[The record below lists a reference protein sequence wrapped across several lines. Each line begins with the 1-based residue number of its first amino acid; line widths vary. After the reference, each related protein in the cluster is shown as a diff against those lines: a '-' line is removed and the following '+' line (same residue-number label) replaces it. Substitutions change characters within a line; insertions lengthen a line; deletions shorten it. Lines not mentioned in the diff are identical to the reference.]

1 MATTP
6 TPRRPLRFLPAIAL
20 FVAACLTLPDGA
32 IAAPSLSAAAAVFDQ
47 SSFPA
52 TGTHEAI
59 LTITAFGR
67 YAIAVKSSQGTA
79 LQLVDRMAGPGD
91 ISGAPGAADGRID
104 TFLERGTYKLRLLSD
119 PRGAGTALL
128 SVTPFAELQGA
139 PVALVENKPV
149 ATDLADHRQR
159 SWWLVVSARGTY
171 QFEAGG
177 RYLADLRLWKDGAW
191 LIGASPN
198 VTRADA
204 DPAHPLAIDQLTAQL
219 EPGTYRLT
227 AYGGAGL
234 PWADASAAAPFL
246 LRWGVPQ
253 LSDAGGTTHVMSG
266 FGVDRFIVPGSAT
279 DVRLVLDHAETA
291 SVSSQPLSG
300 DVFDMNASNTA
311 GIDKTSRDPVAEITQ
326 SAAQTPWLVTVT
338 YRPGAKY
345 RLEIFNAA
353 GTAEFGND
361 SGNALLAVTLPGD
374 PDDQI
379 DAGFLL
385 VNQGN
390 RVVAASAIDLGSAL
404 PWRRRFNLLR
414 PVSTF
419 LYTPRKI
426 DLRISGTGAK
436 AEVVVSRLMTGI
448 EDRVM
453 PVAKPSG
460 GVWPLNPGYYTLS
473 VGPLANGQGILTMS
487 MFEAGHAPPRADSP
501 RLPAPVFSNISLDP
515 NAPDKLYTSLPDD
528 TAYGLRTAFLPAM
541 LDQPLSFELA
551 PGAAETLPL
560 ALPADGQVS
569 VTDDDGAAL
578 AFSVD
583 GQAATGTA
591 DVPAGQ
597 HQLSVTNAGK
607 AIADITVADT
617 PVALLPSTALPP
629 IPADEITAPVLQPLQ
644 PGQPDFIDLAAT
656 QSITFALPVPR
667 DALYRFETTGLL
679 ETGGA
684 IRTRTNPVLASVE
697 GNGVGRNFLLEP
709 FLREGDYQLTVSAI
723 GQTAGHAGVNVTETP
738 VTDEGDLALGR
749 AARTTLSP
757 GEAALY
763 HFHLS
768 TAGQYHLF
776 TRGLGH
782 QFAMRLEDKDGWPL
796 ITPGGPADVAQY
808 FDPGDYRMILLP
820 GTVQNRAVTM
830 LQQVLPPPAYAGH
843 GPFQV
848 AFGQD
853 MGNRWMEPAPGQPRT
868 PDAWK
873 FTLPAAATVTVTIDP
888 GMRAKILPDVPGA
901 QPVTTV
907 IGNWTGRLSPGN
919 YVVDTFSAAPDNRV
933 DYTLNVSLAELTPG
947 QSRDVQAPVSIPVS
961 LGGFSQYD
969 IESSGDQ
976 DVRATLYD
984 SNGKLVAANDDRD
997 NDWNFLISGN
1007 FPPGAYR
1014 LQVDPVGGASAAT
1027 TVAISS
1033 PPTTR
1038 DAVLQPGQT
1047 DRFADGAVHVIPL
1060 ARPAQG
1066 ALLLAGVSAAVPVS
1080 LAMDVQEDGAWRQC
1094 AATSGINPTLAVPG
1108 GAAADYRLR
1117 AWAEDHGTTPVA
1129 VTVIAET
1136 LAAASPAALTAGL
1149 ALSPVTLAGQ
1159 QFGVA
1164 RIGFSAPAI
1173 LQVSGAPG
1181 TLQWTSA
1188 ANHPAA
1194 GNVTGTIVASGPDLW
1209 LLDTSPRQVTAQ
1221 PADIL
1226 NAPVQLSLGAG
1237 ERLAVPLPAAR
1248 AGAIALWRASAQG
1261 GQAGIAVGAA
1271 GTSCACLTTPALG
1284 AGLATAAF
1292 GFQPAGL
1299 VNPVLNLWQAGA
1311 PVDGLPVTIE
1321 RHAFPAPVAVSVRT
1335 GDNAGALPADA
1346 ALTASLPGGLN
1357 RLALVLPDGAV
1368 AVLLAGGQPQT
1379 LIAGNGALP
1388 DILETQADT
1397 LILLNPGPQAAYSL
1411 SIQPAARPGL
1421 VLARGGLL
1429 TRYSATPAVL
1439 HVALQDDAAARLR
1452 IAGAATDVTAIDAR
1466 GNVTRGDGAPTG
1478 NGGTA
1483 LVTVAPG
1490 LAVISADGAAPE
1502 DQNAQTAAI
1511 PGSVPLA
1518 GAADSIAIPAG
1529 PARLLHIETDTPIV
1543 LRDDLI
1549 GIPTLF
1555 PAGAALNLFQPKAA
1569 RLTLTIR
1576 AAGGGTLSG
1585 NARIDVIPAIPI
1597 TDGLGPA
1604 AMLAPGAARLFS
1616 FSLDAPRA
1624 IGVGVRGAVDDA
1636 SVRLLASDGSQLGA
1650 GIIAMRTLPAGTYYL
1665 TAEIPPDAPAS
1676 EIQPTLVGKTLPDD
1690 GPPPDV
1696 IASYAEQGP

>member
-1 MATTP
+1 M
-6 TPRRPLRFLPAIAL
+6 
-20 FVAACLTLPDGA
+20 TLPQGA
-32 IAAPSLSAAAAVFDQ
+32 IAAPSPSPAAAVFDT

-59 LTITAFGR
+59 LTVTAFGR

-91 ISGAPGAADGRID
+91 VSGAPGAADGRID

-119 PRGAGTALL
+119 PRGTGTAVL
-128 SVTPFAELQGA
+128 SVTPFAELQSA

-149 ATDLADHRQR
+149 AADLADHQQR

-191 LIGASPN
+191 LIGASPK

-204 DPAHPLAIDQLTAQL
+204 DPGHPLAINELTAQL

-234 PWADASAAAPFL
+234 PWANASAAAPFL

-253 LSDAGGTTHVMSG
+253 LSDSGRSTHVMSG
-266 FGVDRFIVPGSAT
+266 FGFDRFIVPGSAT
-279 DVRLVLDHAETA
+279 DIRLVLDHSETA
-291 SVSSQPLSG
+291 SVSSQLLNG
-300 DVFDMNASNTA
+300 DIFDTSSANAA

-326 SAAQTPWLVTVT
+326 SAATTPWLVTVNG
-338 YRPGAKY
+338 RPGAKY
-345 RLEIFNAA
+345 RLEVFNQA
-353 GTAEFGND
+353 GTAQFGD
-361 SGNALLAVTLPGD
+361 ASGDALLAVTLPND
-374 PDDQI
+374 PDDEI

-390 RVVAASAIDLGSAL
+390 SVVAASAIDLGTAL
-404 PWRRRFNLLR
+404 PWRRRFNLLG

-419 LYTPRKI
+419 LYAPRKI
-426 DLRISGTGAK
+426 DLRIDGAGAK
-436 AEVVVSRLMTGI
+436 AGFVVDRFLTGVQDQI
-448 EDRVM
+448 E
-453 PVAKPSG
+453 PLPKPSG
-460 GVWPLNPGYYTLS
+460 GVWTLNPGYYTLS
-473 VGPLANGQGILTMS
+473 ATPLANGQGILTMS
-487 MFEAGHAPPRADSP
+487 LTQAGGAPPHADSP
-501 RLPAPVFSNISLDP
+501 RLPAPVFSNVSFDP
-515 NAPDKLYTSLPDD
+515 LSPDELYTSLPDD

-541 LDQPLSFELA
+541 LDEPLSFELA
-551 PGAAETLPL
+551 PGASETLSL
-560 ALPADGQVS
+560 ALPAEGQVS
-569 VTDDDGAAL
+569 VTDDEGTAL
-578 AFSVD
+578 DFAVD

-591 DVPAGQ
+591 DVQAGQ
-597 HQLSVTNAGK
+597 HQLSVSNGGT
-607 AIADITVADT
+607 AIAKITVADT
-617 PVALLPSTALPP
+617 PVRLLPSTALPP
-629 IPADEITAPVLQPLQ
+629 IPPDEIAAPVLPPLT
-644 PGQPDFIDLAAT
+644 PGKPDFIDLAAT
-656 QSITFALPVPR
+656 QSITFTLPVAQ

-684 IRTRTNPVLASVE
+684 IRTRTNPSLASVE

-709 FLREGDYQLTVSAI
+709 FLREGDYQLTISAI
-723 GQTAGHAGVNVTETP
+723 GQTAGHAGVDVTETP

-763 HFHLS
+763 HFHIAS
-768 TAGQYHLF
+768 TGQYHLF
-776 TRGLGH
+776 TLGLGH

-796 ITPGGPADVAQY
+796 ITPGGPADVTQN

-830 LQQVLPPPAYAGH
+830 LQQILPPPTFAGH

-853 MGNRWMEPAPGQPRT
+853 MANRWMEPSAGQPRT
-868 PDAWK
+868 PDAWT
-873 FTLPAAATVTVTIDP
+873 FSLPAAATVTVTIDP
-888 GMRAKILPDVPGA
+888 GMRAKLLPDATGA

-907 IGNWTGRLSPGN
+907 IGNWRGKLTPGN
-919 YVVDTFSAAPDNRV
+919 YVVDTYSAAPDNRV
-933 DYTLNVSLAELTPG
+933 DYTLNVSLNELTPG

-976 DVRATLYD
+976 DVRAALYD
-984 SNGKLVAANDDRD
+984 ATGKLVAANDDRD

-1007 FPPGAYR
+1007 FPPGAYT
-1014 LQVDPVGGASAAT
+1014 LQVDPVGAANAPT
-1027 TVAISS
+1027 NVAISS
-1033 PPTTR
+1033 PPATQ

-1060 ARPAQG
+1060 AQPAQG

-1080 LAMDVQEDGAWRQC
+1080 LALDVRQGGAWRQC
-1094 AATSGINPTLAVPG
+1094 ATASGINPYLAVPA
-1108 GAAADYRLR
+1108 GAESYRLR
-1117 AWAEDHGTTPVA
+1117 AWAEDHGSTPVA
-1129 VTVIAET
+1129 VTAVAET
-1136 LAAASPAALTAGL
+1136 LDAASPAALAAGL
-1149 ALSPVTLAGQ
+1149 DLSPVTLGGR

-1164 RIGFSAPAI
+1164 RIGLPAPAI
-1173 LQVSGAPG
+1173 LQVTAAPG

-1188 ANHPAA
+1188 ANAPSA
-1194 GNVTGTIVASGPDLW
+1194 GNVTGTMTASGPDLW
-1209 LLDTSPRQVTAQ
+1209 LLDTSPHKVTAQ

-1226 NAPVQLSLGAG
+1226 GAPIRLSLGAG
-1237 ERLAVPLPAAR
+1237 ERLALPLPAAP
-1248 AGAIALWRASAQG
+1248 AGEIALWQANAQG
-1261 GQAGIAVGAA
+1261 GQAGIAVGPA
-1271 GTSCACLTTPALG
+1271 GPSCACLTTPAIG

-1299 VNPVLNLWQAGA
+1299 ANPVLALWQAGA
-1311 PVDGLPVTIE
+1311 PVDPLPITIQ
-1321 RHAFPAPVAVSVRT
+1321 RHAFAAPASITVQT
-1335 GDNAGALPADA
+1335 GDNAGTLPAGG
-1346 ALTASLPGGLN
+1346 ALSASLPGGLN
-1357 RLALVLPDGAV
+1357 RIALTLPEGAA
-1368 AVLLAGGQPQT
+1368 AVLLADGQPQT

-1388 DILETQADT
+1388 DILETQVDQ

-1411 SIQPAARPGL
+1411 SIQPLTQPGL
-1421 VLARGGLL
+1421 LLTRGGLL
-1429 TRYSATPAVL
+1429 TRYSATPAIL
-1439 HVALQDDAAARLR
+1439 HIGLQNGAPARLR
-1452 IAGAATDVTAIDAR
+1452 IAGAATAVTDIDEA
-1466 GNVTRGDGAPTG
+1466 GNITTADAAEAAD
-1478 NGGTA
+1478 GGTA

-1490 LAVISADGAAPE
+1490 LAVISADGGAADARDAE
-1502 DQNAQTAAI
+1502 TASV

-1518 GAADSIAIPAG
+1518 GPAQRIAIAAG

-1543 LRDDLI
+1543 LRDDNT

-1555 PAGAALNLFQPKAA
+1555 PAGAALNLFQPKAEA
-1569 RLTLTIR
+1569 LTLTIR
-1576 AAGGGTLSG
+1576 AAGGGTLAG
-1585 NARIDVIPAIPI
+1585 NARIDVIPATPI

-1604 AMLAPGAARLFS
+1604 AMLAPGGARLFS

-1624 IGVGVRGAVDDA
+1624 IGVGVRGTVDDA
-1636 SVRLLASDGSQLGA
+1636 SVRLLASDGSRLGA
-1650 GIIAMRTLPAGTYYL
+1650 GIIAMQTLPAGTYYL
-1665 TAEIPPDAPAS
+1665 TAEIPPDAAAS
-1676 EIQPTLVGKTLPDD
+1676 EIQATLVGKTLPGD

-1696 IASYAEQGP
+1696 IASYAEQSP